1 MDTIV
6 FSPGLE
12 VLALAIIMDI
22 LIGEPPATIHPVV
35 WIGKLIKYLKNLSFG
50 NKRIFGIFMVII
62 TAGFSL
68 LAGAV
73 VVISS
78 SYISETF
85 YLLLA
90 AYFLKSTFSFRML
103 LTSAR
108 QIKSQ
113 LESGSL
119 NNAKKD
125 LKALVSRDTTNLD
138 KSHLTSAVIESVS
151 ENFVD
156 GIVSPLFF
164 YLILGLP
171 GALVYKAVNTL
182 DSMIGYK
189 NKEFIELG
197 WASARLDDILNWIP
211 ARLSL
216 IFIFAGSLFTG
227 SPINAVKTCI
237 RDHDQTASPNSG
249 WPMAATAGSLGVKL
263 EKKGHYILGG
273 EFREPV
279 PADIE
284 KGSMLVGMATIFL
297 YLSILTAVYI
307 MNIPLW

>member
-22 LIGEPPATIHPVV
+22 LIGEPPAAIHPVV
-35 WIGKLIKYLKNLSFG
+35 WIGKLIKYLKHLSFG

-62 TAGFSL
+62 TAGISL
-68 LAGAV
+68 IAGVV
-73 VVISS
+73 VVIAS

-85 YLLLA
+85 GLLLA

-113 LESGSL
+113 FESGSL
-119 NNAKKD
+119 KNAKKD
-125 LKALVSRDTTNLD
+125 LKALVSRDTTKLD
-138 KSHLTSAVIESVS
+138 KSHMTSAVIESIS

-216 IFIFAGSLFTG
+216 VFIFAGSLFTG

-237 RDHDQTASPNSG
+237 RDCDQTASPNSG

-263 EKKGHYILGG
+263 EKKGDYILGG

>member
-1 MDTIV
+1 MDTLI

-35 WIGKLIKYLKNLSFG
+35 WMGKIIKSLKNISFG

-62 TAGFSL
+62 TTGISL
-68 LAGAV
+68 LAGAGV
-73 VVISS
+73 VMASL
-78 SYISETF
+78 YISETF
-85 YLLLA
+85 FLLLA
-90 AYFLKSTFSFRML
+90 AYFLKSTFSLRML

-113 LESGSL
+113 LESGTL
-119 NNAKKD
+119 KNARKE

-138 KSHLTSAVIESVS
+138 RSHLTSAVIESIS

-171 GALVYKAVNTL
+171 GALAYKAVNTL

-227 SPINAVKTCI
+227 NPINAVKTCI
-237 RDHDQTASPNSG
+237 RDRNKTASPNSG

-263 EKKGHYILGG
+263 EKKGNYILGS
-273 EFREPV
+273 EFKEPV
-279 PADIE
+279 PGDIE
-284 KGSMLVGMATIFL
+284 KGSMLVGIATIFL
-297 YLSILTAVYI
+297 YLSILTVVYT
-307 MNIPLW
+307 MNILIW

>member
-35 WIGKLIKYLKNLSFG
+35 WIGKLIKSLKNLAFG
-50 NKRIFGIFMVII
+50 NKRIFGIFIVII
-62 TAGFSL
+62 TAGLSL
-68 LAGAV
+68 LAGVV

-85 YLLLA
+85 FLLIA

-113 LESGSL
+113 LESGTL

-125 LKALVSRDTTNLD
+125 LKALVSRDTTKLD
-138 KSHLTSAVIESVS
+138 KSHMTSAVIESIS

-171 GALVYKAVNTL
+171 GALAYKAVNTL

-211 ARLSL
+211 ARLSM

-227 SPINAVKTCI
+227 SPINAVKTCF
-237 RDHDQTASPNSG
+237 RDHDKTASPNSG
-249 WPMAATAGSLGVKL
+249 WSMAATAGSLGVQL

-273 EFREPV
+273 EFRESV
-279 PADIE
+279 PSDIE

>member
-22 LIGEPPATIHPVV
+22 LIGEPPAAIHPVV

-50 NKRIFGIFMVII
+50 NKRTFGIFMVII
-62 TAGFSL
+62 TAGISL
-68 LAGAV
+68 LTGAV

-113 LESGSL
+113 LESGTL

-125 LKALVSRDTTNLD
+125 LKALVSRDTTKLD
-138 KSHLTSAVIESVS
+138 KSHLTSAVIESIS

-216 IFIFAGSLFTG
+216 VFIFAASLFTG

-237 RDHDQTASPNSG
+237 RDRDQTASPNSG

-263 EKKGHYILGG
+263 AKKGDYILGG

>member
-1 MDTIV
+1 MESAV

-12 VLALAIIMDI
+12 VLALAILMDI
-22 LIGEPPATIHPVV
+22 FIGEPPAIIHPVV
-35 WIGKLIKYLKNLSFG
+35 WTGRIIKYLKNLSFG
-50 NKRIFGIFMVII
+50 NKKIFGIFMVVI
-62 TAGFSL
+62 TAGISL
-68 LAGAV
+68 LAGAG

-85 YLLLA
+85 FLLLA
-90 AYFLKSTFSFRML
+90 AYFLKSTFSFKLL

-108 QIKSQ
+108 QIKSK
-113 LESGSL
+113 LELKSL
-119 NNAKKD
+119 INAKKD
-125 LKALVSRDTTNLD
+125 LKALVSRDTTDLD
-138 KSHLTSAVIESVS
+138 TSHLSSAVIESIS

-156 GIVSPLFF
+156 GIVSPLVF

-171 GALVYKAVNTL
+171 GALAYKAVNTL

-211 ARLSL
+211 ARISL
-216 IFIFAGSLFTG
+216 IFIFAASIFTG
-227 SPINAVKTCI
+227 SPINAVKICI
-237 RDHDQTASPNSG
+237 RDRALTASPNSG

-279 PADIE
+279 PEDIE
-284 KGSMLVGMATIFL
+284 RGSILVGIAGIFL
-297 YLSILTAVYI
+297 YLSLLIAVYI
-307 MNIPLW
+307 MNILI

>member
-1 MDTIV
+1 MDTII

-22 LIGEPPATIHPVV
+22 LIGEPPAAIHPVV
-35 WIGKLIKYLKNLSFG
+35 WIGKLIKYLTNLSVG

-62 TAGFSL
+62 TAGTSL
-68 LAGAV
+68 LAGAG
-73 VVISS
+73 VVIAS

-85 YLLLA
+85 GLLLA

-113 LESGSL
+113 LESGTL
-119 NNAKKD
+119 NNARQN
-125 LKALVSRDTTNLD
+125 LKALVGRDTTKLD
-138 KSHLTSAVIESVS
+138 SPHLASAVIESIS

-156 GIVSPLFF
+156 GIVSPLCF

-171 GALVYKAVNTL
+171 GAFVYKAVNTL
-182 DSMIGYK
+182 DSMVGYK

-197 WASARLDDILNWIP
+197 WASARLDDILNWSP

-216 IFIFAGSLFTG
+216 IFILAASLFTG
-227 SPINAVKTCI
+227 NPINTVKTCI
-237 RDHDQTASPNSG
+237 RDRDQTASPNSG
-249 WPMAATAGSLGVKL
+249 WPMAATAGALGVKL

-273 EFREPV
+273 EFREPN
-279 PADIE
+279 PSDIE
-284 KGSMLVGMATIFL
+284 RGSMLVGIATIFL

-307 MNIPLW
+307 LNISLW

>member
-1 MDTIV
+1 MESVV

-12 VLALAIIMDI
+12 VLALAILMDI
-22 LIGEPPATIHPVV
+22 LIGEPPGTIHPVV
-35 WIGKLIKYLKNLSFG
+35 WIGKVIKYLNNLSFG
-50 NKRIFGIFMVII
+50 NKRMFGIFMVIV
-62 TAGFSL
+62 TAGISL

-73 VVISS
+73 VVIAS

-85 YLLLA
+85 ALLLA

-108 QIKSQ
+108 HIKSQ
-113 LESGSL
+113 LESGTL
-119 NNAKKD
+119 KNAKKD

-138 KSHLTSAVIESVS
+138 KLHMTSAVIESTS

-182 DSMIGYK
+182 DSMIGYR

-216 IFIFAGSLFTG
+216 IFIFAASIFTG
-227 SPINAVKTCI
+227 SPINAIKTCI
-237 RDHDQTASPNSG
+237 RDRDQTASPNSG
-249 WPMAATAGSLGVKL
+249 WPMAATAGSLGVRL

-279 PADIE
+279 PEDIE
-284 KGSMLVGMATIFL
+284 RGSKLVGIATIFL
-297 YLSILTAVYI
+297 FASIFAGVYVI
-307 MNIPLW
+307 RILIW

>member
-156 GIVSPLFF
+156 GIVSPLLF

-189 NKEFIELG
+189 N
-197 WASARLDDILNWIP
+197 
-211 ARLSL
+211 
-216 IFIFAGSLFTG
+216 
-227 SPINAVKTCI
+227 
-237 RDHDQTASPNSG
+237 
-249 WPMAATAGSLGVKL
+249 
-263 EKKGHYILGG
+263 
-273 EFREPV
+273 
-279 PADIE
+279 
-284 KGSMLVGMATIFL
+284 
-297 YLSILTAVYI
+297 
-307 MNIPLW
+307 

>member
-22 LIGEPPATIHPVV
+22 LIGEPPAAIHPVV
-35 WIGKLIKYLKNLSFG
+35 WIGKLIKYLKHLSFG
-50 NKRIFGIFMVII
+50 NKRIFGIVIVLI
-62 TAGFSL
+62 TAGISL
-68 LAGAV
+68 IAGVV
-73 VVISS
+73 VVIAS

-85 YLLLA
+85 GLLLA

-119 NNAKKD
+119 KNAKKD
-125 LKALVSRDTTNLD
+125 LKALVSRDTTKLD
-138 KSHLTSAVIESVS
+138 KSHMTSAVIESIS

-216 IFIFAGSLFTG
+216 VFIFAGSLFTG

-237 RDHDQTASPNSG
+237 RDCDQTASPNSG

-263 EKKGHYILGG
+263 EKKGDYILGG

>member
-1 MDTIV
+1 MDTVV

-22 LIGEPPATIHPVV
+22 LIGEPPVTIHPVV

-62 TAGFSL
+62 TAGISL
-68 LAGAV
+68 LLGSG
-73 VVISS
+73 VVIAS
-78 SYISETF
+78 SYISETLF
-85 YLLLA
+85 LLLA

-125 LKALVSRDTTNLD
+125 LKALVSRDTSKLD
-138 KSHLTSAVIESVS
+138 KSHLTSAVIESLS

-164 YLILGLP
+164 YLIFGLP

-182 DSMIGYK
+182 DSMIGYR

-197 WASARLDDILNWIP
+197 WGSAKLDDILNWIP

-216 IFIFAGSLFTG
+216 IFIFVASLFLG

-237 RDHDQTASPNSG
+237 RDHDLTASPNSG
-249 WPMAATAGSLGVKL
+249 WPMAATAGSLGIKL

-273 EFREPV
+273 EFSEPS

-284 KGSMLVGMATIFL
+284 KGSMLIGIATIFL
-297 YLSILTAVYI
+297 YLSIFTAVYI
-307 MNIPLW
+307 INILIW